1 MKQDITWWKVIAV
14 CILIAGVTLTIW
26 SAQQQDQSMRND
38 LLLKTNLANSGIAV
52 EQVTTLNGSPADLGS
67 PEYQSLKLQLGKIRA
82 SDPDIR
88 FAYLMSRREDG
99 SIILN
104 ADSEP
109 PESADY
115 SPPGQVYSEAPAA
128 VRSAFATGE
137 MANEGPYTDRWG
149 TWVSGFIPVTDPSTG
164 RVVAVFGMDTDARDW
179 NSIIFRNSLPLLIAT
194 LLIVLLVM
202 ASAFFQR
209 RNEEEKRRLETSEEK
224 FSKAFHANPALVA
237 LSTIDEGRIL
247 DVNES
252 FLSKL
257 GYSRE
262 EVTGTTTSAMDLYV
276 DPEQRNTI
284 LKQVR
289 ETGQVHNMEVR
300 LYRKN
305 RDLLYGSLTSITID
319 VAGTPRL
326 FTAIL
331 DLTERKRAEEAVRTS
346 RDLLIKTEADLRIHQ
361 IELETQ
367 AEELRKAHLELEES
381 RDKFLDL
388 YEFAPLG
395 YFTLSDKAL
404 ITGVNLTGAT
414 LLGTDRKNLVNTRFR
429 KFIVETDSE
438 QWIKYFKDV
447 LGQES
452 KQTCILTLKQED
464 GSIFPARLESI
475 RLTGT
480 NNSTTT
486 VRVAISDIS
495 DIRFA
500 EEVLRESEEK
510 YRHLIE
516 NSHDIIYTLTA
527 EGVFIFVSPAWTTLL
542 GHPVTQVTGQ
552 SFQKFV
558 HPDDI
563 PGCMAWLQNVIGTG
577 QRQEGVEYRVQH
589 TNGSWYWH
597 TSSAAPFK
605 DETGK
610 IVGFYG
616 IARDITERKQAEEA
630 LRQLSDRLSLAARAG
645 GVGIWDYDVV
655 NNTLTWD
662 DQMFALYGITRE
674 QFGGA
679 YEAWQTGLHPDDKQR
694 GDEEIQMA
702 LREEK
707 EFDTEFRVLWPDG
720 SIRNIRA
727 FAIVQRDAGGKPLR
741 MIGTNWDITE
751 RRRAEEE
758 VIQTRRNFEVFF
770 NTIDEFLYVLDEQ
783 GRILHV
789 NETVIRRLGYTKE
802 ELSGQSVLMVHPP
815 ERRDEAG
822 LTVQG
827 MLAGTMDFCPVPVMT
842 RDGHLIPVET
852 RVVQGEWDGSPVL
865 FGVSKDISDLKVSE
879 EKFSAAFHSNAAA
892 MAVSTKHDG
901 KFVDVNA
908 AFLQMLGFS
917 RDEVIGKSVGNLH
930 LFSQPE
936 NRIHAIRILEEGGV
950 VRNLEVQVQAKDGS
964 ALYGLFSADSITIG
978 EIPCLLTTM
987 VDITERKNLEEE
999 MKFHEQELTQ
1009 FSKSLATA
1017 NRKLNLLSSIT
1028 RHDINNQLTVQMGYL
1043 EILEDTQLNPSQD
1056 EYFMKISTAA
1066 KRISAMIRFT
1076 KEYEEIGVHAPS
1088 WQEVHALVETA
1099 AKQAPLGAI
1108 MVKNDLPAGM
1118 EVFADPL
1125 IVKVCYNLMD
1135 NAARYGGKI
1144 TTIRFFAL
1152 ESGDNNIIVCEDDG
1166 DGIPVEEKEKIFE
1179 RGFGKNTGLGLFLSR
1194 EILDITGITIT
1205 ETGEPGKGA
1214 RFEITVSK
1222 GAWRMTGNDT

>member
-1 MKQDITWWKVIAV
+1 MKQDITWWYVIAV
-14 CILIAGVTLTIW
+14 CILIAGVILTIW

-38 LLLKTNLANSGIAV
+38 LLTKTNIAKSGIAV
-52 EQVTTLNGSPADLGS
+52 EPVTTLNGSPADLGS

-82 SDPDIR
+82 ADPDIR

-137 MANEGPYTDRWG
+137 IANEGPYTDRWG

-164 RVVAVFGMDTDARDW
+164 RVIAVFGMDTDARDW

-194 LLIVLLVM
+194 LFIVLLVM

-209 RNEEEKRRLETSEEK
+209 RNEVEKRRLETSEEK
-224 FSKAFHANPALVA
+224 FSKTFQANPALMA

-276 DPEQRNTI
+276 NPEQRNTI

-289 ETGQVHNMEVR
+289 ETGQVHNMEVT

-319 VAGTPRL
+319 VASTPRL
-326 FTAIL
+326 FTVIL
-331 DLTERKRAEEAVRTS
+331 DLTERK
-346 RDLLIKTEADLRIHQ
+346 
-361 IELETQ
+361 Q
-367 AEELRKAHLELEES
+367 AE
-381 RDKFLDL
+381 
-388 YEFAPLG
+388 
-395 YFTLSDKAL
+395 
-404 ITGVNLTGAT
+404 GA
-414 LLGTDRKNLVNTRFR
+414 
-429 KFIVETDSE
+429 
-438 QWIKYFKDV
+438 
-447 LGQES
+447 
-452 KQTCILTLKQED
+452 
-464 GSIFPARLESI
+464 
-475 RLTGT
+475 
-480 NNSTTT
+480 
-486 VRVAISDIS
+486 
-495 DIRFA
+495 
-500 EEVLRESEEK
+500 LRESEEK

-597 TSSAAPFK
+597 TSSAVPFK

-610 IVGFYG
+610 IVSFYG
-616 IARDITERKQAEEA
+616 IARDITERKLAEEA
-630 LRQLSDRLSLAARAG
+630 LRQLSDRLSLATRAG

-679 YEAWQTGLHPDDKQR
+679 YEAWQAGLHPEDKQR

-758 VIQTRRNFEVFF
+758 VIQTRRNYEAFF

-789 NETVIRRLGYTKE
+789 NETVIRRLGYTRE
-802 ELSGQSVLMVHPP
+802 ELLGQPVLMVHPP

-852 RVVQGEWDGSPVL
+852 RVITGEWDGRPVL

-908 AFLQMLGFS
+908 AFLLMLGFS
-917 RDEVIGKSVGNLH
+917 RDEVIGKSVGDLH
-930 LFSQPE
+930 LFAQPD
-936 NRIHAIRILEEGGV
+936 NRIHAIRILDEGGV

-964 ALYGLFSADSITIG
+964 AMYGLFSADSITIG
-978 EIPCLLTTM
+978 EIPFLLTTM

-1056 EYFMKISTAA
+1056 EYFMKVSTAA
-1066 KRISAMIRFT
+1066 KRISAMIQFT
-1076 KEYEEIGVHAPS
+1076 KEYESIGVNAPV
-1088 WQEVHALVETA
+1088 WQDTRTLVDTA
-1099 AKQAPLGAI
+1099 VKQAPLGKVV
-1108 MVKNDLPAGM
+1108 VKNDLPAGI

-1125 IVKVCYNLMD
+1125 VVKVCYNLMD
-1135 NAARYGGKI
+1135 NAVRYGGKI
-1144 TTIRFFAL
+1144 TTIRFSGE
-1152 ESGDNNIIVCEDDG
+1152 ESVDDYLIVCEDDG
-1166 DGIPVEEKEKIFE
+1166 DGIVAAEKEKIFE
-1179 RGFGKNTGLGLFLSR
+1179 RGFGKNTGLGLALSR
-1194 EILDITGITIT
+1194 EILSITGITIT

-1214 RFEITVSK
+1214 RFEMTVPK
-1222 GAWRMTGNDT
+1222 GAWRLTGNDT